1 MEPDLQTLGEPNQ
14 PVLKRLQ
21 EPASDIGLEPI
32 CAMVCGVFTSHLL
45 SMDFS
50 NSIMDALPQNYVEQ
64 VNFEDTCKGFLD
76 FLCTLF
82 FWEMVILHE
91 SLVNPTWV
99 IASRVISPMLLYC
112 ILEYAVSGCWEEI
125 KCTLV
130 SVTLGISLMTKRGC
144 LDEDLKMSAEFLLTS
159 AEIASFA
166 PRLYGKLRE
175 FPEDLGNNMFEF
187 FSSQFAIPGFVIQ

>member
-1 MEPDLQTLGEPNQ
+1 MDL
-14 PVLKRLQ
+14 
-21 EPASDIGLEPI
+21 
-32 CAMVCGVFTSHLL
+32 
-45 SMDFS
+45 S
-50 NSIMDALPQNYVEQ
+50 NSIMEALPQNYVEQ
-64 VNFEDTCKGFLD
+64 VNFEDTCKGFLN

-99 IASRVISPMLLYC
+99 IASRKPSGYHIFIIIHHHSFSS
-112 ILEYAVSGCWEEI
+112 AVSGCWEEI

-130 SVTLGISLMTKRGC
+130 SVTLGVSLITKRGC
-144 LDEDLKMSAEFLLTS
+144 LDEDLKMIAEFLLRS

-175 FPEDLGNNMFEF
+175 FPEDLENNMFES
-187 FSSQFAIPGFVIQ
+187 FSSQFAMPGFVIQ

>member
-1 MEPDLQTLGEPNQ
+1 EPDLQTLGEPNQ

-32 CAMVCGVFTSHLL
+32 CAMVCGVYTSHLL
-45 SMDFS
+45 SMDLS
-50 NSIMDALPQNYVEQ
+50 NSIMEALPQNYVEQ
-64 VNFEDTCKGFLD
+64 VNFEDTCFLD

-99 IASRVISPMLLYC
+99 IASRVISPMLLYY

-130 SVTLGISLMTKRGC
+130 SVTLGVSLMTKRGC
-144 LDEDLKMSAEFLLTS
+144 LDEDLKMIAEFLLRS

-175 FPEDLGNNMFEF
+175 FPEDLENNMFES
-187 FSSQFAIPGFVIQ
+187 FSSQFAMPGFVIQ